1 MTLVRLLNYHL
12 QSSRLKKEHQIHR
25 QILRVS
31 EFKFAPSRII
41 DVIFP
46 SKHLE
51 KFSRRF
57 TNDDTGPGI
66 QGETF
71 TFLRELLPVYLCY
84 DSVSL
89 KFHLVVCKAWTLV
102 IFELTEIQMKN
113 YSASCRELPWT
124 IFETLIIVSRTPDR
138 YKRAWNWID
147 VYPHGGTRKMKIRRG
162 KRKRSCVREKSP
174 WSKFRLHGG
183 AGWMR
188 PHFDTHNSP
197 I

>member
-12 QSSRLKKEHQIHR
+12 QSTRLKKEHQIHR

-31 EFKFAPSRII
+31 EFKSAPSRII
-41 DVIFP
+41 DVVFP

-57 TNDDTGPGI
+57 TNDDTGWNFHFFEGI
-66 QGETF
+66 ITC
-71 TFLRELLPVYLCY
+71 LLVLWLGLSAIP
-84 DSVSL
+84 
-89 KFHLVVCKAWTLV
+89 LVVCKAWTPV
-102 IFELTEIQMKN
+102 IFELTEIQTKN

-138 YKRAWNWID
+138 HKRAWNWID

-174 WSKFRLHGG
+174 WSKFRLHAG

-188 PHFDTHNSP
+188 PHFDTHISP